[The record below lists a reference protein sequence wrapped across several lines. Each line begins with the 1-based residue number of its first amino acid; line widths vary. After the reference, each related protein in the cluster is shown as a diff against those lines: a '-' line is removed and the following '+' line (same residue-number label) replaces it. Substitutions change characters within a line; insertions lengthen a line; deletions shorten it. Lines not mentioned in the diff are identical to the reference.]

1 MTNRSALPRARSVQ
15 GRGQCYKCIE
25 RSGERRRGV
34 ERGGE
39 GMGRGMGLSIADI
52 PLAAFRRDDRLGKI
66 DLCRGSSRWMGQ
78 STKSISHHP
87 HDIGPLSPFSARFYP
102 LYALYGA
109 DRYVRSPLIP
119 DADQSRSVHRGMLMR
134 SRNEIVSR
142 ILFMIICLHH
152 QKRIYAF
159 TVGHRCRWIMD
170 RYGDFFYF
178 FPFHV
183 GNVLK
188 WHGKNFKFGFSI
200 EMFSILEKYFS
211 FFLFFFTL
219 HSNSGKN

>member
-25 RSGERRRGV
+25 KSGERRRGV

-109 DRYVRSPLIP
+109 DRYVRSPLVPSWPIAIGAP
-119 DADQSRSVHRGMLMR
+119 WNV
-134 SRNEIVSR
+134 N
-142 ILFMIICLHH
+142 
-152 QKRIYAF
+152 AF
-159 TVGHRCRWIMD
+159 TKRNCVS
-170 RYGDFFYF
+170 
-178 FPFHV
+178 
-183 GNVLK
+183 
-188 WHGKNFKFGFSI
+188 NFI
-200 EMFSILEKYFS
+200 YDY
-211 FFLFFFTL
+211 LFTSSETDL
-219 HSNSGKN
+219 CIYCGTSV

>member
-1 MTNRSALPRARSVQ
+1 MRRIFVMTNRSALPRARSVQ

-159 TVGHRCRWIMD
+159 TVGHRCR
-170 RYGDFFYF
+170 
-178 FPFHV
+178 
-183 GNVLK
+183 
-188 WHGKNFKFGFSI
+188 
-200 EMFSILEKYFS
+200 
-211 FFLFFFTL
+211 
-219 HSNSGKN
+219 

>member
-87 HDIGPLSPFSARFYP
+87 HDIGPLSPFSVSILFT
-102 LYALYGA
+102 LFMVQTGTS
-109 DRYVRSPLIP
+109 DRHSFR
-119 DADQSRSVHRGMLMR
+119 ADQSRSVHRGMLMR

-219 HSNSGKN
+219 HPNSGKN

>member
-1 MTNRSALPRARSVQ
+1 MTASARSICVEAVRDGWARARNLLVITHTISALFPPFPPVSILFTLFMVQ
-15 GRGQCYKCIE
+15 TGTSDRH
-25 RSGERRRGV
+25 S
-34 ERGGE
+34 
-39 GMGRGMGLSIADI
+39 
-52 PLAAFRRDDRLGKI
+52 FR
-66 DLCRGSSRWMGQ
+66 
-78 STKSISHHP
+78 
-87 HDIGPLSPFSARFYP
+87 
-102 LYALYGA
+102 
-109 DRYVRSPLIP
+109 
-119 DADQSRSVHRGMLMR
+119 ADQSRSVHRGMLMR

-211 FFLFFFTL
+211 FFLFLLFIRTVERIRSGSL
-219 HSNSGKN
+219 GSWNSWRLKSMNYHFVYPRVIMANNTRNH